1 MVSQYIIMGVLIRLS
16 RVTLGY
22 ALLINKTAFAMLPYG
37 LTEATI
43 LTDYV
48 YRPRLAIP
56 FINYFYRP
64 RLAILFSDDGY
75 HSNQDLLLK

>member
-43 LTDYV
+43 FTDCV
-48 YRPRLAIP
+48 
-56 FINYFYRP
+56 NRP
-64 RLAILFSDDGY
+64 RLAILFSDDSH

>member
-48 YRPRLAIP
+48 YRPRLAI
-56 FINYFYRP
+56 
-64 RLAILFSDDGY
+64 LFSDDGY